1 MPSIEEYVKRASN
14 LPPAP
19 RILPQ
24 LLTVLNQPN
33 LDSGKLV
40 ELILLDPSLTVAVI
54 RHCNSAFLGASLP
67 ASDLREAVTRLGF
80 QKVFQIVAAIS
91 GAKALQQ
98 SQRGYG
104 MELGQLW
111 QHSVTTAIAA
121 QILARSAGENENL
134 IFTAGLLH
142 DLGKI
147 VLNEVLA
154 FRYQKLI
161 QTVKTNKCALI
172 EAEKELLEVNHA
184 EVGSAL
190 LEQWHFAPDL
200 VAAVRFHHDPFAAH
214 PHERLAALVHLGDLL
229 AYCIGHGYGY
239 QAFAVR
245 GRGEVFQLLG
255 LSPEEFPGWMLLIH
269 ERLDVIEALFQ
280 AGG

>member
-1 MPSIEEYVKRASN
+1 MPTIEEYLKKATT

-33 LDSGKLV
+33 IDSGKLV
-40 ELILLDPSLTVAVI
+40 DLILLDPALTVAVI
-54 RHCNSAFLGASLP
+54 RQCNSAFLGASMP
-67 ASDLREAVTRLGF
+67 VSDLREAVTRLGF
-80 QKVFQIVAAIS
+80 QKVYQIVAAIS
-91 GAKALQQ
+91 GSKALQQ

-121 QILARSAGENENL
+121 QILARYAGENENL

-147 VLNEVLA
+147 VLSEVLA
-154 FRYQKLI
+154 VRYQKLI
-161 QTVKTNKCALI
+161 QTVKTNKCSVI
-172 EAEKELLEVNHA
+172 EAEKELLGVNHA
-184 EVGSAL
+184 EVGGTL
-190 LEQWHFAPDL
+190 LQQWRFSNDL
-200 VAAVRFHHDPFAAH
+200 VAAVRFHHDPFDAR
-214 PHERLAALVHLGDLL
+214 PYERLAALVHLGDLL
-229 AYCIGHGYGY
+229 AYCIGQGYGY

-245 GRGEVFQLLG
+245 GRREAFDLLR
-255 LSPEEFPGWMLLIH
+255 LSPEDFPGWMLLIH

-280 AGG
+280 AAG

>member
-1 MPSIEEYVKRASN
+1 MR
-14 LPPAP
+14 
-19 RILPQ
+19 Q
-24 LLTVLNQPN
+24 LLQGSFVFSL
-33 LDSGKLV
+33 
-40 ELILLDPSLTVAVI
+40 SLTDKK
-54 RHCNSAFLGASLP
+54 CLN
-67 ASDLREAVTRLGF
+67 
-80 QKVFQIVAAIS
+80 
-91 GAKALQQ
+91 
-98 SQRGYG
+98 
-104 MELGQLW
+104 
-111 QHSVTTAIAA
+111 
-121 QILARSAGENENL
+121 ILAAFIEENENL

-154 FRYQKLI
+154 SRYQKLI
-161 QTVKTNKCALI
+161 QTVKTNKCSII

-190 LEQWHFAPDL
+190 LEQWHFSPDL

-245 GRGEVFQLLG
+245 GRGEAFELLG
-255 LSPEEFPGWMLLIH
+255 LSPDEFPGWMLLMH

-280 AGG
+280 AAG